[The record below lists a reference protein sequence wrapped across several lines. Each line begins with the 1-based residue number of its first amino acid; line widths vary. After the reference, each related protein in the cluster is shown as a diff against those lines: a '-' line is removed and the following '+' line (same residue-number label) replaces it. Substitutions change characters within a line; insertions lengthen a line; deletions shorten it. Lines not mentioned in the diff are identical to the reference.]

1 MNRRLIITLSL
12 AAAWLLALAPAAVA
26 QGRKSGVSGML
37 TIVGDKL
44 ILKRPGRRAV
54 VVAYRNWD
62 AFFLNDEP
70 RYSLLVHENIPKRIT
85 DKLRKVLKERRLKY
99 HEIPVR

>member
-1 MNRRLIITLSL
+1 MPARRIIKFKSQLEL
-12 AAAWLLALAPAAVA
+12 CRAFA

-44 ILKRPGRRAV
+44 ILKRPGQRSV

-62 AFFLNDEP
+62 AFFLSDEP
-70 RYSLLVHENIPKRIT
+70 HYALLVHENIPKRIT
-85 DKLRKVLKERRLKY
+85 DKLRNALQERRLKY